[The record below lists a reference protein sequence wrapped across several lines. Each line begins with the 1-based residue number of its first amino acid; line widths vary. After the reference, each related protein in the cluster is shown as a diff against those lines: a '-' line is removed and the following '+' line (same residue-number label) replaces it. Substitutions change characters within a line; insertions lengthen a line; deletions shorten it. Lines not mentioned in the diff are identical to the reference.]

1 MSLRDAEAFRA
12 ELLTH
17 MRNPAPDY
25 GGNVIRSM
33 ELYRDAQVDE
43 RRSFQDALELLLTSD
58 DAQER
63 EFGVT
68 LCLGFF
74 VFRDAI

>member
-1 MSLRDAEAFRA
+1 M
-12 ELLTH
+12 LLEH

-33 ELYRDAQVDE
+33 EIYRDAEVGD
-43 RRSFQDALELLLTSD
+43 RRAYQDALEFMLRSE
-58 DAQER
+58 DALER
-63 EFGVT
+63 EFAVT

>member
-1 MSLRDAEAFRA
+1 
-12 ELLTH
+12 

-33 ELYRDAQVDE
+33 EIYRDAANCE
-43 RRSFQDALELLLTSD
+43 RRAYQDALEIMLRSE
-58 DAQER
+58 DARER